1 MVSKQNRIQSGK
13 FIWMRD
19 GGGEWEWNVK
29 MRVLLFRAMQRMK
42 IEGWSVLLN
51 TICHFTNSYWIQLLV
66 ESVLVFNQVVALI
79 GIHILFAP
87 TECFWFPG
95 LSAEDRAGEILSLY
109 ITNGSNVLT
118 VPAQPQLGVVIVT
131 AMNKWNS
138 GVTVISCF
146 VLWEK
151 TNNITNMNVGCQ
163 LLHPAVIL
171 CMRIRRNAKRN
182 NHPQTQFMNPW
193 GHLYRH

>member
-1 MVSKQNRIQSGK
+1 MEQKS
-13 FIWMRD
+13 D
-19 GGGEWEWNVK
+19 GRTLKW
-29 MRVLLFRAMQRMK
+29 VLLFRAMRRIK
-42 IEGWSVLLN
+42 IESWSVLLC

-66 ESVLVFNQVVALI
+66 ESVLVFNQVVALVRNP
-79 GIHILFAP
+79 ILFAP
-87 TECFWFPG
+87 SECFWFPG
-95 LSAEDRAGEILSLY
+95 LSAEDSRERFFHFISQMAVGWQSQLSLSL
-109 ITNGSNVLT
+109 GLCLW
-118 VPAQPQLGVVIVT
+118 QLCI
-131 AMNKWNS
+131 NKWNS